1 MTPILSSH
9 RSSPTHGTLTIYAA
23 PKAVLPHIE
32 WALNSIILPF
42 EKSAITYNW
51 RSQPCSSGT
60 FQLSLH
66 WNGNE
71 STASHIAS
79 ALKGWHYII
88 FEILEISSYESSLY
102 MHTPELGIFRGA
114 IGAHGEIMVNES
126 QISRVIEK
134 NIGELQLREEIDR
147 LIGRPWDRVLE
158 RYRRGNY
165 ESYEDGAARLT
176 V

>member
-1 MTPILSSH
+1 
-9 RSSPTHGTLTIYAA
+9 
-23 PKAVLPHIE
+23 
-32 WALNSIILPF
+32 
-42 EKSAITYNW
+42 
-51 RSQPCSSGT
+51 
-60 FQLSLH
+60 
-66 WNGNE
+66 
-71 STASHIAS
+71 
-79 ALKGWHYII
+79 
-88 FEILEISSYESSLY
+88 

-165 ESYEDGAARLT
+165 ESYEDSAARLT